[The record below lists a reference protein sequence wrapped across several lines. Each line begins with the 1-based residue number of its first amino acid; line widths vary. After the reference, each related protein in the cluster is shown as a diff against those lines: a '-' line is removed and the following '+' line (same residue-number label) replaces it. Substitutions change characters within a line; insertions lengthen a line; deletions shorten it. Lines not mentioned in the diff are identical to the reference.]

1 MFLSVRTVDSKIN
14 TIIGTSV
21 ITIEL
26 FNMYLEKLGNNQSYF
41 KYSNYVRRKTFV
53 IDDKVFP

>member
-26 FNMYLEKLGNNQSYF
+26 FNMYLEKLGNNQSRELE
-41 KYSNYVRRKTFV
+41 NGILMAC
-53 IDDKVFP
+53 ID